1 MSPLEAGTHNIH
13 GCLPAVL
20 FVDVWRYCSYF
31 STLFLRKAL
40 FFFESSL
47 NVRSGNAAKRLE
59 NPIEISAWTSSKI
72 GRFCKLLR
80 RIPPCVWHPKISW
93 MRSFETT
100 SPILRSCSNIL
111 CSALPGLNSSPERCA
126 ASRRGQWPTAR
137 MIWRHPTTRRGRGWP
152 RAGPRARRPHDRL
165 RRRREHE
172 TGLRDQGR

>member
-1 MSPLEAGTHNIH
+1 MSPLEAGAHNIH

-20 FVDVWRYCSYF
+20 FVDVWRYCSFF

-59 NPIEISAWTSSKI
+59 IRSKYRPGLPARLDISASCS
-72 GRFCKLLR
+72 GVSR
-80 RIPPCVWHPKISW
+80 PCVWHPKISW

-152 RAGPRARRPHDRL
+152 RAGPRTPRRARSPPMSSPSA
-165 RRRREHE
+165 
-172 TGLRDQGR
+172 